1 MLDVVAFY
9 ARVSTEQQTQSNT
22 IISQITLLKEK
33 ITNDKYKLLKEHE
46 FIDEG
51 FSGSTLMRPALER
64 MRDSVAN
71 GQITKIYVHS
81 PDRLARK
88 YAYQYLL
95 IEEFKKHHV
104 DIIFLNHQFGDN
116 PESNLLLQVQGII
129 SEYERTKIMERC
141 RRGRNNAAKC
151 GLVSVL
157 GAAPYGYDFI
167 TKQAG
172 GGVARYDIKETEA
185 KIIHQLF
192 TWIGKENVTINGA
205 ATRLTEMSVPTPT
218 RKNNRWCRGTISRL
232 INNPAYK
239 GKAAFGKLKCIPKR
253 FELKPRKGNPSQ
265 SKHSYSL
272 ESVPK
277 DKWIHIDV
285 PPIVEEDLFDLVQE
299 KLIENRKRKREH
311 KTSVTI
317 LLRGLLVCKDCGYS
331 YISNSV
337 TKKRSYYVCGGSR
350 LYNANKE
357 KECYHKSI
365 FMDLLN
371 EIVWQEVL
379 CLLSNPAYIEKAYE
393 HRIMS
398 TKKNKHEQVYN
409 EIITEKS
416 KLEKSISKLIDCYT
430 ENLIN
435 KVEFTPRI
443 KALKQRLH
451 NIEQHLIQ
459 LNDNEK
465 EIKEL
470 DNIMNC
476 IKTFSH
482 EVKNNLTQLSL
493 QEKRE
498 IIIALI
504 KRVEIGEKEVEVIF
518 RVDPYPKTP
527 TISQSVDDCSSSYK
541 LVDSFSKIIT
551 FP

>member
-9 ARVSTEQQTQSNT
+9 ARVSTEQQTQANT
-22 IISQITLLKEK
+22 IMSQITLLKEE
-33 ITNDKYKLLKEHE
+33 ITNEKHNLLKEHE

-64 MRDSVAN
+64 MRDAIAN
-71 GQITKIYVHS
+71 GKITKIYVHS

-129 SEYERTKIMERC
+129 SEYERTKIMERS
-141 RRGRNNAAKC
+141 RRGKIHAAKR
-151 GLVSVL
+151 GSVSVL

-185 KIIHQLF
+185 KIIRQIF
-192 TWIGKENVTINGA
+192 TWIGKENITMNGA
-205 ATRLTEMSVPTPT
+205 ATRLTEMSVATPT
-218 RKNNRWCRGTISRL
+218 RKNNRWCRGTINRL
-232 INNPAYK
+232 VNNPAYK
-239 GKAAFGKLKCIPKR
+239 GKAAFGKLRCIPKR
-253 FELKPRKGNPSQ
+253 FELKPRKGNPIQ

-272 ESVPK
+272 ESMPK
-277 DKWIHIDV
+277 DKWIYIDV
-285 PPIVEEDLFDLVQE
+285 PHIVEEDLFDLVQE
-299 KLIENRKRKREH
+299 KLIENRKRKREQ

-331 YISNSV
+331 YISNSA
-337 TKKRSYYVCGGSR
+337 TKNRSYYVCGGSR
-350 LYNANKE
+350 IYNENKE
-357 KECYHKSI
+357 KECSHKSI
-365 FMDLLN
+365 LMDVLN
-371 EIVWQEVL
+371 EIVWQEVI
-379 CLLSNPAYIEKAYE
+379 CLLGNPAYIEKEYE
-393 HRIMS
+393 RRIQS

-409 EIITEKS
+409 GFITEKS
-416 KLEKSISKLIDCYT
+416 KLEKSINKLIDCYT

-443 KALKQRLH
+443 KAFKQRLH
-451 NIEQHLIQ
+451 NIDQHLIQ
-459 LNDNEK
+459 LNDNDK

-470 DNIMNC
+470 DNIMHC
-476 IKTFSH
+476 ITAFSN
-482 EVKNNLTQLSL
+482 VIKNNLTQLSL

-498 IIIALI
+498 IIIALV

-518 RVDPYPKTP
+518 RVDPYPITP
-527 TISQSVDDCSSSYK
+527 TISQSVDDCSRSYN
-541 LVDSFSKIIT
+541 LMYTSKIT
-551 FP
+551 